1 MSSALDYE
9 KIAHLYDSYLQFEND
24 LSFFLEECQKT
35 NGSVLKL
42 TCGTGRISIPLLEAG
57 VSLTCVDASPAML
70 EIFRQ
75 KIAGKSLDPAIVL
88 ADMADL
94 QLDSKF
100 DLVLLP
106 FQSFH
111 ELHTAAERER
121 TLAGIYDC
129 LNPDGRF
136 ICTLHNPK
144 TRLEA
149 IARGTTEYGLFP
161 RLDGSGSVRL
171 SVALEYAA
179 DTGIVSGFQ
188 TIYELDSGD
197 RLIAEHGVSIRFSLI
212 ELESFQALLKSIGFS
227 IETIY
232 GNYDR
237 SPLIPQSSPYAIV
250 CSYQSSKSSMN

>member
-9 KIAHLYDSYLQFEND
+9 KIAHLYDSYLHFEND
-24 LSFFLEECQKT
+24 LPFFLEECQKT
-35 NGSVLKL
+35 NGSVLEL

-75 KIAGKSLDPAIVL
+75 KIAGKSVDPAIIL

-144 TRLEA
+144 TRLET
-149 IARGTTEYGLFP
+149 IARGTTYGPFP

-197 RLIAEHGVSIRFSLI
+197 RIIAEHRVSIRFSLI
-212 ELESFQALLKSIGFS
+212 ELEGFQTLLKSMNFS

-237 SPLIPQSSPYAIV
+237 SPLITETSPYAIV
-250 CSYQSSKSSMN
+250 CSCKWSMN